1 METKN
6 GKCFSS
12 QIYIIIWSFRAQI
25 IYLVFYAT
33 DYPMLFP
40 MSFPPLLHAYEC
52 RLSLGYWSSLSSSQK
67 PFTEPLSSKE
77 PTNFPFLSL
86 IGSSNFLLVSL
97 GIFLHMH
104 VLSLTGNPSVRK
116 HLYEM
121 SWETQVKH
129 ISSHQVYTLSSDG
142 FLSSCSLFCNWTCGK
157 YY

>member
-1 METKN
+1 MLFLTN
-6 GKCFSS
+6 LYYYMVLPSPNYLLSFLCHWLSHVVSHVFSS
-12 QIYIIIWSFRAQI
+12 S
-25 IYLVFYAT
+25 
-33 DYPMLFP
+33 
-40 MSFPPLLHAYEC
+40 SLHAYEC
-52 RLSLGYWSSLSSSQK
+52 RLSLGSWSSLGSSQK